1 MGPVPLCHPTLAAT
15 ASRPGKYTAKI
26 NWKRDKPRV
35 KEETT

>member
-1 MGPVPLCHPTLAAT
+1 M
-15 ASRPGKYTAKI
+15 SRFEAMLHNREPRQYNAII